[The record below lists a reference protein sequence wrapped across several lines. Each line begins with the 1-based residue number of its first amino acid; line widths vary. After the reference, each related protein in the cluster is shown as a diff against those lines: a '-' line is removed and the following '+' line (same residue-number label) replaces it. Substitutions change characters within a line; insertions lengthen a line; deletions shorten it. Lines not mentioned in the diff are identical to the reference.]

1 MDTNDLQLSMGSTG
15 VPDMAGELVT
25 QKRCGHG
32 GCQNLVR
39 TRLFPHDIM
48 FTECSACGHKHAVSH
63 VAAKCENGLV
73 KECLWCGGREFFV
86 RKDFPQKVG
95 MAMVIIFG
103 LIASVFY
110 YYENVIATFATLGSL
125 VVVDAVIYL
134 FVGPVTVC
142 YKCRAEYRG
151 VGYNA
156 DHEGFDLATSEKY
169 SHP

>member
-1 MDTNDLQLSMGSTG
+1 
-15 VPDMAGELVT
+15 MADELET

-32 GCQNLVR
+32 GCRQAIKVR
-39 TRLFPHDIM
+39 LLAHGQPKAD
-48 FTECSACGHKHAVSH
+48 CCACGHEHAISDAAARCADGRVSAC
-63 VAAKCENGLV
+63 V
-73 KECLWCGGREFFV
+73 WCGGREFFV
-86 RKDFPQKVG
+86 RKDFPQKLG
-95 MAMVIIFG
+95 MVMVVVFG

-125 VVVDAVIYL
+125 VVVDAVIFL

-156 DHEGFDLATSEKY
+156 DHRAFDLATSEKY